1 MKIVKNTRTQTF
13 CLLVLMVLAGVAQAQ
28 NKKVIFSNNNQQADI
43 VGNASINVSTGDI
56 TVQTQDDKL
65 IIDADTTG
73 ILAFYPDE
81 YLINAGDGVVLN
93 WASAYTTGCTA
104 SVVSG
109 NANWTGS
116 KSHNIMDS
124 QTVTINSVPTT
135 LKLEC
140 DQVTGGKIQEQFTI
154 SQLPTGST
162 GTTGNIAINFNLKG
176 QSGSNPTIAGD
187 GPQTVVWSTS
197 NADSCTASSNPLQTD
212 WNGSVVLNNPT
223 TGKVVNISGSPTLT
237 LTCSNSSGQSSATL
251 VFNNTGG
258 GGGNPVAGCENVVP
272 PVSML
277 PKVHQQ
283 TDPKPSQGKIARA
296 GTEGYGN
303 AYADLAGHGV
313 QFGHNDSGGQYIVIE
328 DINIPMTHTNYI
340 NNHLK
345 SSIYFGDSSTAAG
358 NMYKAIVSV
367 SECAGD
373 FDTSKTAVCLAEV
386 AINGEY
392 LYLTTDPNYKYL
404 TTYAPTRSCL
414 VEKGKSYYLNF
425 FSGTDVS
432 AVTDVSKRQC
442 NDANPT
448 NNTCGSIIAQTVAD
462 DAGLP

>member
-1 MKIVKNTRTQTF
+1 MKKVKNTRTQTF

-109 NANWTGS
+109 NANWSGS

-135 LKLEC
+135 LSLEC
-140 DQVTGGKIQEQFTI
+140 DQVSGGTIDQQFTI

-187 GPQTVVWSTS
+187 GQYTVVWSTS
-197 NADSCTASSNPLQTD
+197 NADSCTASSSPLQAD
-212 WNGSVVLNNPT
+212 WNGSVILNNPT
-223 TGKVVNISGSPTLT
+223 NGKVVNISGSPTLT
-237 LTCSNSSGQSSATL
+237 LTCSNNSGQNSANL
-251 VFNNTGG
+251 VFNNTGS
-258 GGGNPVAGCENVVP
+258 GGGNPVAGCENVTQP
-272 PVSML
+272 SGML
-277 PKVHQQ
+277 IKQHNWNNQ
-283 TDPKPSQGKIARA
+283 KPSQNFIANQN
-296 GTEGYGN
+296 EGYGTPYIN
-303 AYADLAGHGV
+303 LDSYGV
-313 QFGHNDSGGQYIVIE
+313 HFAHNEGQQYLSLS
-328 DINIPMTHTNYI
+328 DINIPTSHGNFI
-340 NNHLK
+340 DNHLY
-345 SSIYFGDSSTAAG
+345 SRITFGYPTTSTG
-358 NMYKAIVSV
+358 EFTNAIVSM

-373 FDTSKTAVCLAEV
+373 FDTSKTAACLLSIRAS
-386 AINGEY
+386 NGMVV
-392 LYLTTDPNYKYL
+392 TTDPNSEHTQYFPEK
-404 TTYAPTRSCL
+404 TCV
-414 VEKGKSYYLNF
+414 VEKGKSYFLNF
-425 FSGTDVS
+425 FSGEDTGAVS
-432 AVTDVSKRQC
+432 TPAKRSC
-442 NDANPT
+442 VPYGGK
-448 NNTCGSIIAQTVAD
+448 CGVLLKVDITTKTVF
-462 DAGLP
+462 